1 MRGGNVNNLKNIN
14 VDIPLNQFVA
24 ISGPSGSGKSSLAMG
39 ILYAEGSRRYLEA
52 LSTYTRRR
60 ITQNKRSQVQEVR
73 HIPSAIALGQ
83 RPSVPS
89 ERSTV
94 GSMSEIFNV
103 VRLIFSRLGTTRCPN
118 GHVIQPSLKIAQA
131 MDLAGDKMG
140 IITCPTCQVQFM
152 AKSAEDFAFNSA
164 GACPECHGT
173 GQIQTLDDR
182 KIIADENLSIEDGAI
197 ASWRLPGRNFMPT
210 VAAHIGVRI
219 DVPYKDLTAKEKE
232 IVLHGKRAKYAVDFH
247 TSTGRV
253 FSTENTLYENAYDA
267 VYESLKSVKSDRAM
281 AKVNSFFHFS
291 TCPTCHGTR
300 LNPALLTQTVG
311 GQNIAAVSNLTL
323 GALEDWVRATK
334 ADLPDEMQQMA
345 TILFKNLLETL
356 QPLLELGLD
365 YLTLSRNGNTLSTG
379 ELQRIQLA
387 RTLRTATT
395 GVLYVLDEPSVG
407 LHPDNVEGLIHIF
420 RQLVAQGNSLVV
432 VDHEVNI
439 ISQADWVIEIGPEAG
454 RKGEQVIAQ
463 GKPADL
469 IQNPQSLI
477 GHYIAGRA
485 NILYPKV
492 TAATTGEQTTMT
504 VGQYFNL
511 HDVTIKVPDNQ
522 ITAVSGFSGAGK
534 TSLILDSLVPA
545 IEAHHQHEQLPEQV
559 TQLTTDLTSV
569 VSIDAKPV
577 GKNIRSTLAT
587 YTSIMNNLRKLFAGL
602 SESQAHHYGIAHFSY
617 NNKEGAC
624 PNCGGLG
631 SIILDIQYLPDMEET
646 CPECHG
652 NRYKPEIEAIKWQG
666 YSIVDLLA
674 LSVEE
679 AIPVFADVP
688 AIQKELKILKE
699 IGLAYLHLGES
710 TPSLS
715 GGEAQRLKLATH
727 LNKKRAGTLFV
738 FDEPSVGLHPRDV
751 ETLVGVINQLKS
763 KGATI
768 MMITHDLDLMTNA
781 DYLIDLGPKGGSQGG
796 QVMAMGAPFEL
807 VASDA
812 ESLTLSYLRA
822 HFKKFQLT
830 TTKVG

>member
-1 MRGGNVNNLKNIN
+1 
-14 VDIPLNQFVA
+14 
-24 ISGPSGSGKSSLAMG
+24 
-39 ILYAEGSRRYLEA
+39 
-52 LSTYTRRR
+52 
-60 ITQNKRSQVQEVR
+60 
-73 HIPSAIALGQ
+73 
-83 RPSVPS
+83 
-89 ERSTV
+89 
-94 GSMSEIFNV
+94 
-103 VRLIFSRLGTTRCPN
+103 
-118 GHVIQPSLKIAQA
+118 
-131 MDLAGDKMG
+131 
-140 IITCPTCQVQFM
+140 
-152 AKSAEDFAFNSA
+152 
-164 GACPECHGT
+164 
-173 GQIQTLDDR
+173 
-182 KIIADENLSIEDGAI
+182 
-197 ASWRLPGRNFMPT
+197 
-210 VAAHIGVRI
+210 
-219 DVPYKDLTAKEKE
+219 
-232 IVLHGKRAKYAVDFH
+232 
-247 TSTGRV
+247 
-253 FSTENTLYENAYDA
+253 
-267 VYESLKSVKSDRAM
+267 
-281 AKVNSFFHFS
+281 
-291 TCPTCHGTR
+291 
-300 LNPALLTQTVG
+300 
-311 GQNIAAVSNLTL
+311 
-323 GALEDWVRATK
+323 
-334 ADLPDEMQQMA
+334 
-345 TILFKNLLETL
+345 
-356 QPLLELGLD
+356 
-365 YLTLSRNGNTLSTG
+365 
-379 ELQRIQLA
+379 
-387 RTLRTATT
+387 
-395 GVLYVLDEPSVG
+395 
-407 LHPDNVEGLIHIF
+407 
-420 RQLVAQGNSLVV
+420 
-432 VDHEVNI
+432 
-439 ISQADWVIEIGPEAG
+439 
-454 RKGEQVIAQ
+454 
-463 GKPADL
+463 
-469 IQNPQSLI
+469 
-477 GHYIAGRA
+477 
-485 NILYPKV
+485 
-492 TAATTGEQTTMT
+492 MT

-577 GKNIRSTLAT
+577 GKNTRSTLAT

-602 SESQAHHYGIAHFSY
+602 PESQVHHYGIAHFSY

-781 DYLIDLGPKGGSQGG
+781 DYPIDLGPKGGSQGG

-830 TTKVG
+830 TTKVGWKNGTNLFVWSRDGDECAAC